1 MGRGDAL
8 TYDGVPVTSLGAR
21 LGVEDLTYREQVGST
36 LDLIHDFGASGIA
49 SGAVV
54 LADEQTGGRGRYGRN
69 WYSPRG
75 AGIWLGYLLRV
86 VGPLE
91 TGVLSLRVG
100 VAVAKA
106 LRALDV
112 VVQLK
117 WPNDIFLGERKLAG
131 ILCEARTGE
140 QAGWIAI
147 GLGMNVY
154 GSLPD
159 GLRVS
164 ATSLEEHHG
173 QISRIAVLEQMLPA
187 FGRLSHASRL
197 TDAERAAFAH
207 ADALLGRRL
216 EQPVRGIASGIDE
229 DGALLVETGTGVER
243 ILGGTVEVE

>member
-1 MGRGDAL
+1 MGRGNAL

-21 LGVEDLTYREQVGST
+21 LGVEDLTYRERVGST
-36 LDLIHDFGASGIA
+36 LDLIHDFGAGGIA

-54 LADEQTGGRGRYGRN
+54 LADEQTSGRGRHGRY

-86 VGPLE
+86 VAPLE

-100 VAVAKA
+100 LAVVRA
-106 LRALDV
+106 LRALDI

-117 WPNDIFLGERKLAG
+117 WPNDIFLGERKLGG

-140 QAGWIAI
+140 GGWIAI

-159 GLRVS
+159 ELRVS

-173 QISRIAVLEQMLPA
+173 PVSRLAVLEHLLPA
-187 FGRLSHASRL
+187 LGRLSLEPLL
-197 TDAERAAFAH
+197 TDAERAAFAN
-207 ADALLGRRL
+207 ADTLRGRRL
-216 EQPVRGIASGIDE
+216 ERPVRGIVSGIDE
-229 DGALLVETGTGVER
+229 DGALLVETETGVER
-243 ILGGTVEVE
+243 VLGGTVEVE

>member
-1 MGRGDAL
+1 MGRGDPL

-21 LGVEDLTYREQVGST
+21 LGVEDLTYRERVGST
-36 LDLIHDFGASGIA
+36 LDLIHDFGAGGIA

-54 LADEQTGGRGRYGRN
+54 LADEQTSGRGRHGRY
-69 WYSPRG
+69 WHSPRG

-86 VGPLE
+86 EGPLE

-100 VAVAKA
+100 LAVARA

-131 ILCEARTGE
+131 IICEARTGE
-140 QAGWIAI
+140 QGGWIAI

-159 GLRVS
+159 ELRVS
-164 ATSLEEHHG
+164 ATSLEDHHG
-173 QISRIAVLEQMLPA
+173 PVSRIAVLDHLLPA
-187 FGRLSHASRL
+187 LGRLSLEPRL

-207 ADALLGRRL
+207 VDALRGRRL
-216 EQPVRGIASGIDE
+216 ERPVRGIASGIDD
-229 DGALLVETGTGVER
+229 DGALLVETGTRVER
-243 ILGGTVEVE
+243 VLSGTVEVG

>member
-8 TYDGVPVTSLGAR
+8 TYDGVPVTSLSAR
-21 LGVEDLTYREQVGST
+21 LGVEDVTYREQVGST
-36 LDLIHDFGASGIA
+36 LDLIHDFGASGVP

-54 LADEQTGGRGRYGRN
+54 LADEQTSGRGRHGRY
-69 WYSPRG
+69 WHSQRG
-75 AGIWLGYLLRV
+75 AGIWLGYLFRLA
-86 VGPLE
+86 GPLE

-100 VAVAKA
+100 LAVVRA
-106 LRALDV
+106 LHALDV

-140 QAGWIAI
+140 QGGWIAI

-159 GLRVS
+159 ELRVS

-173 QISRIAVLEQMLPA
+173 QISRIAVLEHLLPA
-187 FGRLSHASRL
+187 FGRLSHDPRL
-197 TDAERAAFAH
+197 TDAERVDFAH
-207 ADALLGRRL
+207 ADSLRGRRL
-216 EQPVRGIASGIDE
+216 EQPVQGIASGIDE
-229 DGALLVETGTGVER
+229 DGALLVETGTGIER
-243 ILGGTVEVE
+243 VLGGTVEVE